1 MENVSEACLGADLY
15 PNGCLSSNTTLTSQ
29 EKTENV
35 STVFIKG
42 EEKIVIVKYTK
53 LSFNEI

>member
-1 MENVSEACLGADLY
+1 MSQRLALGQSY
-15 PNGCLSSNTTLTSQ
+15 TRMGCLSSNTTLTSQ
-29 EKTENV
+29 DKTENA
-35 STVFIKG
+35 STVFIKE